1 VQRNFECFD
10 GNAKED
16 EGSCLP
22 EKKNDQALELE
33 RLRKGKLD
41 GLVRSAESSAK
52 EVLENRAMA
61 AADKESK
68 AAQREAIQQQK
79 EKQKKEKTAQ
89 REAIQQQKEMQ
100 KKEKAAQQ
108 EAKKKASALSKK
120 QNKKKRKKRKNSDGS
135 QEDCHVNVPVRSG
148 VSGRKVTTWRNKSN
162 QG

>member
-1 VQRNFECFD
+1 VVLGVQRNFECFD

-68 AAQREAIQQQK
+68 AAQREAIQQ
-79 EKQKKEKTAQ
+79 
-89 REAIQQQKEMQ
+89 
-100 KKEKAAQQ
+100 
-108 EAKKKASALSKK
+108 
-120 QNKKKRKKRKNSDGS
+120 
-135 QEDCHVNVPVRSG
+135 
-148 VSGRKVTTWRNKSN
+148 
-162 QG
+162 